1 MEKIRRLIFK
11 LGRYIYFTI
20 LTIVLILSILGAIPL
35 VKFSGVDTFKHI
47 MSNLCFGLVFLAPC
61 ILYGLITN
69 KFKKLSLLKDKK
81 WFIKIPVFAIGMLLS
96 FVIFANA
103 SDMFSNSF
111 SDEYIVLLNQYDDE
125 TLGENDSDKTVDNDE
140 EVVSNSEDSDNNKKE
155 LVVEAIEEVVDAV
168 DEEAIQKEDGQEK
181 EKNRDK
187 LNMDKYHKAV
197 ELSQATP
204 PQYLEA
210 LKIIETIEENT
221 VAYLMGEN
229 LKEEILEA
237 VYIQECETVNY
248 DYITKMLNSGNDL
261 KVSINVEVLEIQQF
275 GDKTLLTACDVENY
289 NNVYVIVYN
298 GVTELLNGDIAVI
311 FGEVLGGY
319 DDEEVGDKMLDI
331 LQSGYTIMLPQTTY
345 NIPVI
350 NAKILY

>member
-1 MEKIRRLIFK
+1 MEEFKVEKIRRLIFK

-140 EVVSNSEDSDNNKKE
+140 EVVMAQDGFFEE
-155 LVVEAIEEVVDAV
+155 LERE
-168 DEEAIQKEDGQEK
+168 
-181 EKNRDK
+181 
-187 LNMDKYHKAV
+187 
-197 ELSQATP
+197 
-204 PQYLEA
+204 
-210 LKIIETIEENT
+210 
-221 VAYLMGEN
+221 
-229 LKEEILEA
+229 
-237 VYIQECETVNY
+237 
-248 DYITKMLNSGNDL
+248 
-261 KVSINVEVLEIQQF
+261 
-275 GDKTLLTACDVENY
+275 
-289 NNVYVIVYN
+289 
-298 GVTELLNGDIAVI
+298 
-311 FGEVLGGY
+311 
-319 DDEEVGDKMLDI
+319 
-331 LQSGYTIMLPQTTY
+331 
-345 NIPVI
+345 
-350 NAKILY
+350 